1 MRRRTRPSAAE
12 ATRRVAATCLLAAL
26 ALVLPLVLTGCSS
39 AATRPAPGPTLA
51 VDCAAFESEG
61 SNGQPL
67 ERELAVSVGQTFQVI
82 LCSNASTGFAWEV
95 PTWTGDPSVE
105 LVQLGNDAPATAL
118 PGAAG
123 TTVFTFRATAAGTT
137 RIEFVYSQP
146 WAGGMKGTWRLAV
159 TVTVS

>member
-1 MRRRTRPSAAE
+1 MTRSRRSIVAVDVI
-12 ATRRVAATCLLAAL
+12 RRFVAAVCMLTVLAAVL
-26 ALVLPLVLTGCSS
+26 AACSS
-39 AATRPAPGPTLA
+39 DAGSPAPGPTLT

-67 ERELAVSVGQTFQVI
+67 ARELAVAVGQTFQVT

-95 PTWTGDPSVE
+95 PTWTGDPAVE

-123 TTVFTFRATAAGTT
+123 TQIFTFRATAAGTT

>member
-1 MRRRTRPSAAE
+1 
-12 ATRRVAATCLLAAL
+12 
-26 ALVLPLVLTGCSS
+26 
-39 AATRPAPGPTLA
+39 
-51 VDCAAFESEG
+51 
-61 SNGQPL
+61 
-67 ERELAVSVGQTFQVI
+67 VI

-105 LVQLGNDAPATAL
+105 LVQLGKDAPATAL

>member
-1 MRRRTRPSAAE
+1 VTRSRRSIVAVDVI
-12 ATRRVAATCLLAAL
+12 RRFAVAVCLLTAL
-26 ALVLPLVLTGCSS
+26 ALVLTGCSS
-39 AATRPAPGPTLA
+39 AATSPAPGPTLT

-61 SNGQPL
+61 SNGQPVQ
-67 ERELAVSVGQTFQVI
+67 RDLAVSVGQTFQVI

-105 LVQLGNDAPATAL
+105 LVQLGKDAPATAL

-123 TTVFTFRATAAGTT
+123 TQVFTFKATAAGTT
-137 RIEFVYSQP
+137 RIEVVYSQP
-146 WAGGMKGTWRLAV
+146 WAGGMKGTLRLVV